1 MRAAF
6 IEECGRPPRVAAH
19 RAVRRDGDAVVAV
32 TAAPITPLD
41 VLCATGTSY
50 LGRPALPYVPGV
62 QGVGVVEEAADLAP
76 GTRVWFPTDAG
87 MRPVDGSMAGRC
99 AVPESDL
106 VVLPDE
112 VDDRLTAALGLS
124 AVAAWAALTWRAEV
138 RAGEQV
144 VVLGAGGVVG
154 QVAAQAARLLGA
166 RRVVCVCRAGAEE
179 RATAAGADAV
189 VTLVPGED
197 ASALAERLSREL
209 DGGADVVVDP
219 VFGVPATAAARL
231 LAPHGRLVN
240 LGGSAGES
248 ATFESSVLRG
258 KAAAVLGY
266 TNNDLT
272 AARKGEVLREV
283 LTHAAA
289 GRLRVAYEAVPL
301 DDIAGA
307 WSRQARGETESRL
320 VVVPGGAAAP
330 GATLPAVTDGA

>member
-50 LGRPALPYVPGV
+50 LGRPALPYVPGA
-62 QGVGVVEEAADLAP
+62 QGVGVVEEARGLAP

-87 MRPVDGSMAGRC
+87 MRPGDGSMAGRC

-106 VVLPDE
+106 VVLPAE

-124 AVAAWAALTWRAEV
+124 AVAAWAALTWRAGF
-138 RAGEQV
+138 RRGEQV

-166 RRVVCVCRAGAEE
+166 RRVVCVCRPGAAAE

-240 LGGSAGES
+240 LGGSAGDG

-258 KAAAVLGY
+258 RAAAVLGY

-289 GRLRVAYEAVPL
+289 GRLRVAFEAVPL
-301 DDIAGA
+301 DDVADA
-307 WSRQARGETESRL
+307 WSRQARGEAESRL
-320 VVVPGGAAAP
+320 VVVP
-330 GATLPAVTDGA
+330 

>member
-6 IEECGRPPRVAAH
+6 IRECGRPPEVAAH

-50 LGRPALPYVPGV
+50 FGRPVLPYVPGV
-62 QGVGVVEEAADLAP
+62 QGVGVVEEAAALAP

-87 MRPVDGSMAGRC
+87 MRPGDGSMARRC
-99 AVPESDL
+99 VVPESDL

-112 VDDRLTAALGLS
+112 VDDLQTAALGLS
-124 AVAAWAALTWRAEV
+124 AVAAWAALTWRAGF

-166 RRVVCVCRAGAEE
+166 RRVVAVCRPGAAEE
-179 RATAAGADAV
+179 RARAAGADAV

-197 ASALAERLSREL
+197 ASALAGRLSHAV
-209 DGGADVVVDP
+209 DGGVDVVIDP
-219 VFGVPATAAARL
+219 VFGVPATAATRL

-240 LGGSAGES
+240 LGGTAGES
-248 ATFESSVLRG
+248 ATFDSAVLRG
-258 KAAAVLGY
+258 RSAAVLGY
-266 TNNDLT
+266 TNNDLP
-272 AARKGEVLREV
+272 AGRKGEVLREV

-289 GRLRVAYEAVPL
+289 GHIRVAYEAVPL
-301 DDIAGA
+301 DDIGGA
-307 WSRQARGETESRL
+307 WSRQAGGTAEHRL
-320 VVVPGGAAAP
+320 VIVP
-330 GATLPAVTDGA
+330 